1 MKTEKPVKVK
11 LFPTRSSLAG
21 QYNQSHGAELSGNQ
35 GLISLMFV
43 FFFSFGL
50 FPLVVASAIYSSP
63 HYPLLFTNSLHF
75 LFHYVHK
82 SALCFSFCPPACQFQ
97 PQRPSTDVF
106 TVPPLSVH
114 VHVYV
119 DLRCL
124 QFSKP
129 YNSGAN
135 GEIVAI
141 LISFQ
146 TQLWSGD
153 EYLGSPH

>member
-11 LFPTRSSLAG
+11 LSPTCSSLAG
-21 QYNQSHGAELSGNQ
+21 QYNQSHGTELSGNQ

-43 FFFSFGL
+43 LHNFFFSFGL

-82 SALCFSFCPPACQFQ
+82 SALCFSSSPPACQFQ

-106 TVPPLSVH
+106 TVPPLYMSMCV
-114 VHVYV
+114 
-119 DLRCL
+119 
-124 QFSKP
+124 
-129 YNSGAN
+129 
-135 GEIVAI
+135 
-141 LISFQ
+141 LISDASSSLNLIIEEQ
-146 TQLWSGD
+146 TGRLLP
-153 EYLGSPH
+153 Y